1 MSAATPTNRG
11 AQLSL
16 FSPAA
21 ALDLLW
27 ARARPALDTRTLQ
40 WFADGASNHVATET
54 MHLSG
59 WLENLACLVSQD
71 STVGSFQSAESTGEL
86 LFSLASQI
94 DGLRGMAEI
103 AAEANWEIRKN
114 LGECDA

>member
-1 MSAATPTNRG
+1 MSATTSPNALG
-11 AQLSL
+11 L

-21 ALDLLW
+21 VLSLLW
-27 ARARPALDTRTLQ
+27 AQARPALDMPTLQ
-40 WFADGASNHVATET
+40 WFADGAHGHVATQT

-59 WLENLACLVSQD
+59 WLESLACLVSQD
-71 STVGSFQSAESTGEL
+71 RTVGSFQDAESTGAL

-103 AAEANWEIRKN
+103 AEEANYEIRLK
-114 LGECDA
+114 LGEADE